1 MSGPL
6 EGFKILELT
15 STVSGPFAGMMLADQ
30 GAEVIKVEPPGI
42 GDLAR
47 FMGATKLGTGAMF
60 TVLNRNKRSICL
72 DLKNSDDLSILKEL
86 IKKTDILLEN
96 YRPGIVAKLGIDYDS
111 VTELNPEIIYCSIS
125 GYGQTGPYK
134 ERKVYDPLIQAT
146 TGTAAAQNPENPEM
160 FRTIV
165 FDKVTALTTAQAL
178 TTALLQKERTGKGQY
193 LPISM
198 MESALY
204 YSWPDM
210 MMNQTFLEGGDSIG
224 ELADYFCAYKTKDG
238 FITIILIP
246 TDAVFDAFCE
256 YFKIKL
262 HEDERFIDA
271 ASRVKNRIELKTEV
285 NKTTE
290 KFTTDELIAVMDE
303 HGIPASV
310 VNQLEDIHKDP
321 QVIEQGSLVEVEHPI
336 AGKMRMPKPPFS
348 FRNQDKFPKTQ
359 ATVLGADT
367 REVLEE
373 LEIDQSHIERL
384 EEREKQNRE
393 LLAEFDVNKSYNLKK

>member
-1 MSGPL
+1 M
-6 EGFKILELT
+6 
-15 STVSGPFAGMMLADQ
+15 
-30 GAEVIKVEPPGI
+30 
-42 GDLAR
+42 
-47 FMGATKLGTGAMF
+47 
-60 TVLNRNKRSICL
+60 
-72 DLKNSDDLSILKEL
+72 
-86 IKKTDILLEN
+86 
-96 YRPGIVAKLGIDYDS
+96 GIDYES

-165 FDKVTALTTAQAL
+165 FDKVTALTAAQAL

-246 TDAVFDAFCE
+246 TDAVFGCF
-256 YFKIKL
+256 L
-262 HEDERFIDA
+262 
-271 ASRVKNRIELKTEV
+271 
-285 NKTTE
+285 
-290 KFTTDELIAVMDE
+290 
-303 HGIPASV
+303 
-310 VNQLEDIHKDP
+310 
-321 QVIEQGSLVEVEHPI
+321 
-336 AGKMRMPKPPFS
+336 
-348 FRNQDKFPKTQ
+348 
-359 ATVLGADT
+359 
-367 REVLEE
+367 
-373 LEIDQSHIERL
+373 
-384 EEREKQNRE
+384 
-393 LLAEFDVNKSYNLKK
+393 

>member
-1 MSGPL
+1 MPGPL

-60 TVLNRNKRSICL
+60 TVLNRNKKSICL

-321 QVIEQGSLVEVEHPI
+321 QVIEQGSL
-336 AGKMRMPKPPFS
+336 
-348 FRNQDKFPKTQ
+348 
-359 ATVLGADT
+359 
-367 REVLEE
+367 
-373 LEIDQSHIERL
+373 
-384 EEREKQNRE
+384 
-393 LLAEFDVNKSYNLKK
+393 